1 LKVLLVNTNRVKP
14 AIAPIGLDY
23 LADSLRAAGH
33 EPSLLDLCFSEDAER
48 DIAAAFTAAPDV
60 IGVSI
65 RNTDDCYFA
74 SGQFFLPDCREILQ
88 ALRSH
93 TDAPIVLGGVGLS
106 LMPEAVLQYC
116 GADFAV
122 AGEGEEPFVQLLAAL
137 ESGAELQDG
146 PELDRVPGLLW
157 WDESGLQRSAA
168 SEAPLERLP
177 VRTRSFV
184 DNRRYFAA
192 GGQAG
197 FETKRGC
204 SMQCVYCADPV
215 AKGRR
220 VRLLPPRRVV
230 EELRALLAQGIDH
243 FHCCDCELNL
253 PLVHAHE
260 VCRAIIDAG
269 LAGRMRWYA
278 YCAVAPFDAETAGL
292 FAEAGCAGIDFGADS
307 GSGEML
313 KRLGRHYGPDALG
326 EAARACRGAGIPFM
340 YDLLLGGPGETR
352 ETVRQSL
359 DAVREAGPD
368 CIGVSLGVRVYDGTP
383 LAAQVRDMG
392 SVESNA
398 ALAGAKLDND
408 DFLRPLFYMSPQLGL
423 DPVGFVRDLVGD
435 DQRFFLPGG
444 PDEKRDYNYNGND
457 RLVQALSRGERG
469 AYWDILRRIA
479 SSSEP
484 GVDSHFR

>member
-1 LKVLLVNTNRVKP
+1 
-14 AIAPIGLDY
+14 
-23 LADSLRAAGH
+23 
-33 EPSLLDLCFSEDAER
+33 
-48 DIAAAFTAAPDV
+48 
-60 IGVSI
+60 
-65 RNTDDCYFA
+65 
-74 SGQFFLPDCREILQ
+74 
-88 ALRSH
+88 
-93 TDAPIVLGGVGLS
+93 
-106 LMPEAVLQYC
+106 
-116 GADFAV
+116 
-122 AGEGEEPFVQLLAAL
+122 
-137 ESGAELQDG
+137 
-146 PELDRVPGLLW
+146 
-157 WDESGLQRSAA
+157 
-168 SEAPLERLP
+168 
-177 VRTRSFV
+177 
-184 DNRRYFAA
+184 
-192 GGQAG
+192 
-197 FETKRGC
+197 
-204 SMQCVYCADPV
+204 
-215 AKGRR
+215 
-220 VRLLPPRRVV
+220 
-230 EELRALLAQGIDH
+230 
-243 FHCCDCELNL
+243 
-253 PLVHAHE
+253 
-260 VCRAIIDAG
+260 
-269 LAGRMRWYA
+269 MRWYA

-435 DQRFFLPGG
+435 DPRFFLPGG